1 MKNYKIMNNAKKQTS
16 PRQMTEEKRKEQI
29 TRAFMKKRASLV
41 EGILFNLCQRTLL
54 LGKPE
59 RIVEK
64 SIEMADQMMQKLF
77 GMKAEQ

>member
-1 MKNYKIMNNAKKQTS
+1 MKPSAAAQRPLTEEAKKS
-16 PRQMTEEKRKEQI
+16 HIM
-29 TRAFMKKRASLV
+29 RAFMQKRASLV

>member
-16 PRQMTEEKRKEQI
+16 PRQMTEEKRKEQM